1 MVVFRRLAR
10 GMIITLAVS
19 GYRSLKDLILP
30 LSPLTVITGAN
41 GTGKSS
47 LYRSLRLLGEI
58 AQGRAIS
65 SLAAEGGLP
74 STLWAGPEQLSRGM
88 KSGDMAITGTVR
100 KKPVALKLGFASEDY
115 GFAVDMGLPALVSAF
130 SGDPEIKAETVWIG
144 EKLRRNNA
152 IAERSGPSVRVRSE
166 SGSWAQ
172 ASTTLPP
179 YDSMMTH
186 SADPRSAPE
195 LLILRDRMRDWR
207 FYDQLR
213 TDRDAPARSQQVG
226 TRTPVLAGDGAD
238 LAAAIQTIREIGDD
252 RGFDEMI
259 EDAFPASSVEIVVN
273 DGMFSVRMYQKGLLR
288 PLSAAELSDG
298 TLRYLLL
305 VAALLTPR
313 PPSLMVL
320 NEPETSLHPDLIPP
334 LARLIADAAGR
345 SQIVVVSHN
354 EILTSALEAAGGLT
368 HRLVKETGET
378 VVPDAE
384 PASWAWPKR

>member
-1 MVVFRRLAR
+1 
-10 GMIITLAVS
+10 MIITIAVS
-19 GYRSLKDLILP
+19 GYRSLRQLVLP
-30 LSPLTVITGAN
+30 LAPLTVITGAN

-65 SLAAEGGLP
+65 SLASEGGLP
-74 STLWAGPEQLSRGM
+74 STLWAGPEQISRGM
-88 KSGDMAITGTVR
+88 KSGETAITGTTR
-100 KKPVALKLGFASEDY
+100 KKRVALKLGFASQDY
-115 GFAVDMGLPALVSAF
+115 GYAVDMGLPALVSAF
-130 SGDPEIKAETVWIG
+130 SGDPEIKAEAVWIG
-144 EKLRRNNA
+144 EAMRRNNP
-152 IAERSGPSVRVRSE
+152 IAARRGPSVQVRSE
-166 SGSWAQ
+166 TGSWEQ
-172 ASTTLPP
+172 VSTTLPP

-207 FYDQLR
+207 FYNQLR
-213 TDRDAPARSQQVG
+213 TDRDAPARSPQIG

-238 LAAAIQTIREIGDD
+238 VAAAIQTIREIGDH

-259 EDAFPASSVEIVVN
+259 DDAFPSSTVEVVVN
-273 DGMFSVRMYQKGLLR
+273 DGLFSVRMHQKGLLR

-305 VAALLTPR
+305 VAALMTPR

-334 LARLIADAAGR
+334 LARLISDAARRG
-345 SQIVVVSHN
+345 QIIVVSHN
-354 EILTSALEAAGGLT
+354 ELLTDALRADGALT

-378 VVPDAE
+378 IAPDAQDV
-384 PASWAWPKR
+384 SWAWPKR